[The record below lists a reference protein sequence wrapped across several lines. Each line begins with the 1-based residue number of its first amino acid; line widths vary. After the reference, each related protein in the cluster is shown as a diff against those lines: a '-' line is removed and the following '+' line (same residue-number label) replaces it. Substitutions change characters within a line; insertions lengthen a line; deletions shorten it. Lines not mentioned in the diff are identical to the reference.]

1 MFLQSVKNMVE
12 NILIEKILKEVKEGQ
27 ELFLGN
33 FSVNE
38 LDNVCFT
45 EEDNDLK
52 IKYANV
58 YLLYDKQY
66 KLKIVF
72 ENNLENVMYIT
83 EEDVGGL
90 DIFTKLLNLYFNLK
104 K

>member
-1 MFLQSVKNMVE
+1 MIE
-12 NILIEKILKEVKEGQ
+12 NEVIEKVLQEVRNGK

-38 LDNVCFT
+38 LDDTCFT
-45 EEDNDLK
+45 KEDND
-52 IKYANV
+52 IKFRYANV
-58 YLLYDKQY
+58 YLFYDDKY
-66 KLKIVF
+66 KLKIIF
-72 ENNLENVMYIT
+72 ENNPENVMYIT

-90 DIFTKLLNLYFNLK
+90 DVFKKLLSLYFNLK

>member
-1 MFLQSVKNMVE
+1 MSE
-12 NILIEKILKEVKEGQ
+12 NILIEKILKEVREGQ

-38 LDNVCFT
+38 LDDTCLT
-45 EEDNDLK
+45 EEDNDIK
-52 IKYANV
+52 FKYANV
-58 YLLYDKQY
+58 YLFYDKQY

-72 ENNLENVMYIT
+72 ENNPENVMYIT

-90 DIFTKLLNLYFNLK
+90 DVFTKLLNLYFNLK
-104 K
+104 N